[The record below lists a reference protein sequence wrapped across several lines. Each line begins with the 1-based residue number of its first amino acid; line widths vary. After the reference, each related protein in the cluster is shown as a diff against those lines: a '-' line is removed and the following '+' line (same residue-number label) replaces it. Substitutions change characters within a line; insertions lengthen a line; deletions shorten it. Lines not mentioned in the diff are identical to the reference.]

1 MLVLCH
7 DIESYS
13 CSMKR
18 YTMTLVLY
26 ENGQRC
32 TSLDTVR
39 SKLNV
44 HKTFRRRP
52 GRLMYDQFTSCVQ
65 RESGKILP
73 SHIFCLELDSK
84 HL

>member
-18 YTMTLVLY
+18 YSMTLVLY

-32 TSLDTVR
+32 TSLGTVR

-44 HKTFRRRP
+44 HKTFRRRT
-52 GRLMYDQFTSCVQ
+52 GHLMYDKVTSCVQ
-65 RESGKILP
+65 GESGKILP
-73 SHIFCLELDSK
+73 YHIFCLELVSIR
-84 HL
+84 L